1 MLDKNLVRPIVD
13 IIWLDSVG
21 TNIWATMDELA
32 DVGLEC
38 RTIGFVVAED
48 KKTVTVA
55 SSLNMCSQC
64 GSPIR
69 IPKFAI
75 KSREEITFV

>member
-1 MLDKNLVRPIVD
+1 MLNDLPLVD
-13 IIWLDSVG
+13 ILWIDSVG
-21 TNIWATMDELA
+21 TNVWCPLDELENS
-32 DVGLEC
+32 GLEC
-38 RTIGFVVAED
+38 RTIGFLVAED
-48 KKTVTVA
+48 KKTITVA
-55 SSLNMCSQC
+55 SSLNVCGQC